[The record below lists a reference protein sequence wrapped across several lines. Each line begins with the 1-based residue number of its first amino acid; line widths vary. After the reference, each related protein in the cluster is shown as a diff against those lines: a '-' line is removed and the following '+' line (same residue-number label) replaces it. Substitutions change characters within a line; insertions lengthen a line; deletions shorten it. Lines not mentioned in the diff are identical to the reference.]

1 MVRNEHAIQIQYKS
15 NGLTQF
21 DPQQILTG
29 SKGELRFKCSCCTEY
44 FDTKEKMHKHA
55 QMEHEN
61 RLKCQYCNKIYKDI
75 DCKNAHI
82 RNVHTKT
89 GAPQKKYTFVCSKC
103 GKKFNSRVALSDHEQ
118 ADCGRAPIYKCNYE
132 NCGKS
137 LHSLGSLKTHQLI
150 HTGDLPFAC
159 SFCKKKFRTHGQVK
173 VHERSH
179 SGEKPFKCNQ
189 CTKSFAHR
197 ESLLTHM
204 SLHTGMKRFGCQGCG
219 SRFSCISNLQA
230 HRRTHQNT
238 CGQLPL
244 DTRAQY
250 SMCVD
255 DGSVFVSESSSAP
268 TVS

>member
-15 NGLTQF
+15 NGLIQF